1 MMRFA
6 GVGID
11 DMFVILQC
19 WNNLA
24 ASGRHAGLSVEK
36 RVGMALQGISKD
48 IFYHNVS
55 SFKRSRW
62 LGQKALKV
70 SHTTIVLKL

>member
-19 WNNLA
+19 WNILA

-55 SFKRSRW
+55 SLRSRW

-70 SHTTIVLKL
+70 SQPTIVLKL

>member
-1 MMRFA
+1 MMHFA

-48 IFYHNVS
+48 IFTRVMLVVRGVGGWV
-55 SFKRSRW
+55 K
-62 LGQKALKV
+62 GP
-70 SHTTIVLKL
+70 

>member
-55 SFKRSRW
+55 SLRSRW

-70 SHTTIVLKL
+70 SHPNFVLKL

>member
-55 SFKRSRW
+55 RSRW

-70 SHTTIVLKL
+70 SQPTIVSKL

>member
-1 MMRFA
+1 MRFA

-55 SFKRSRW
+55 SLRSRW

-70 SHTTIVLKL
+70 SHITIVLKL